1 MIWMGYFGM
10 SSTGIFGIF
19 YKILTSN
26 KRLASILMFISVLN
40 TLNKLKWVNIGE
52 NLKMDIKLYQN
63 RAKRVKNDP
72 EMGKIKVIETYKYG
86 HKKVWASQSPL
97 NN

>member
-10 SSTGIFGIF
+10 SSTGLFGIF

-40 TLNKLKWVNIGE
+40 TLNKLKWVNRGKKLE
-52 NLKMDIKLYQN
+52 NGYEIVSK
-63 RAKRVKNDP
+63 
-72 EMGKIKVIETYKYG
+72 
-86 HKKVWASQSPL
+86 
-97 NN
+97 